1 MVALQVKRLF
11 GLFPGFPRAVVGSEN
26 AAVASFFKCCCSS
39 RGGLVDYFESG
50 IRISIKRLS
59 FVPRLAEHGSDTCKT
74 IWSDSRIHE
83 RFDF

>member
-1 MVALQVKRLF
+1 MA
-11 GLFPGFPRAVVGSEN
+11 AVVPG
-26 AAVASFFKCCCSS
+26 VVWLFI
-39 RGGLVDYFESG
+39 FESG

>member
-50 IRISIKRLS
+50 IRISIERLS

-74 IWSDSRIHE
+74 IWSDSCRDE